1 MYMEYSKGGYLMSRL
16 SKEELNSLPE
26 TMKYGS
32 LIRKQN
38 MGEKDMSILLHKL
51 FSYNNDMLLIRNI
64 LGSDDKMIE
73 FLDILAGMTLKLP
86 THALILKTI
95 NEIEIWNI
103 LKRKGF
109 TQENIKNLSSS
120 YKISVSK
127 IRLIYEEY
135 ESKFGSVEDEEK

>member
-1 MYMEYSKGGYLMSRL
+1 MSRL

-38 MGEKDMSILLHKL
+38 MSEEDMTILLYKL

-95 NEIEIWNI
+95 HEIEIWNI

>member
-1 MYMEYSKGGYLMSRL
+1 MSRL

-38 MGEKDMSILLHKL
+38 MSKEDMTILLHKL

-64 LGSDDKMIE
+64 LESDDKMIE

-95 NEIEIWNI
+95 HEIEIWNI

>member
-1 MYMEYSKGGYLMSRL
+1 MEYSKGGYLMSRL

-38 MGEKDMSILLHKL
+38 MSKEDMTILLHKL

-64 LGSDDKMIE
+64 LESDDKMIE

-95 NEIEIWNI
+95 HEIEIWNI

>member
-1 MYMEYSKGGYLMSRL
+1 MEYSKGGYLMSRL

-38 MGEKDMSILLHKL
+38 MSEEDMTILLYKL

-95 NEIEIWNI
+95 HEIEIWNI